1 MLKLLLV
8 TVLALGIL
16 APAASAAP
24 PGNDDRGDAQA
35 ISLPATVRGT
45 TVDATTEAGE
55 PFSCAGDTTSSVW
68 YSIAAP
74 PAARD
79 LVLELDAGGDL
90 DAAVDVYRRDRSQ
103 LTGVECGQTNRRGR
117 LTLDFTQH
125 KGADLLIRVAAR
137 QNSATAGFT
146 LRVVAPD
153 LPERPPGRPLGAA
166 GASGSVDRIANPD
179 DAYGVVMHSGE
190 TYRVHIVSRARCVN
204 AALYPPGTTSFPGA
218 KRVRSF
224 NCDAYFLFT
233 PGPGKGGRY
242 SIQVT
247 APRSRRGALP
257 YHVTVSRAGEDDTA
271 PGLVLANDR
280 RVRGSLRGSGADV
293 VDLYRFSVRRRSI
306 LDLRLRTAGSHAFNL
321 RLVGVAGRR
330 IACACGDFGSQAIR
344 LELAPGRYF
353 AAVRSRSGSNGTYR
367 LSRLTRTITRTQV
380 RVDGRRKAEVTPGS
394 TVDIGVKVTP
404 AVGGPVT
411 VDVERFDPLAGWQFY
426 TRFRRDLSG
435 GGASIAFTPPSV
447 GRWRVRATY
456 DGTRRA
462 APSGPGRASF
472 VVAEPLEE

>member
-1 MLKLLLV
+1 MRTLLVV
-8 TVLALGIL
+8 TVLAFGVL
-16 APAASAAP
+16 APVAMAAP
-24 PGNDDRGDAQA
+24 PPNDDRGNAQA
-35 ISLPATVRGT
+35 LSLPSTVRGT
-45 TVDATTEAGE
+45 TVDSTTEPGE
-55 PFSCAGDTTSSVW
+55 PPSCAGITGGSVW
-68 YSIAAP
+68 YSLAAP
-74 PAARD
+74 SAARD
-79 LVLELDAGGDL
+79 LVLELDAGGEL

-103 LTGVECGQTNRRGR
+103 ITSVECGQTNRRGR

-125 KGADLLIRVAAR
+125 KDASLLIRVAAR
-137 QNSATAGFT
+137 ENSANAGFS

-153 LPERPPGRPLGAA
+153 LPERPPGRPLGAS

-179 DAYGVVMHSGE
+179 DAYGVVMHSGT
-190 TYRVHIVSRARCVN
+190 TYRVHVVSRERCVN
-204 AALYPPGTTSFPGA
+204 AALYPPGTKSFPGSR
-218 KRVRSF
+218 RVRSF
-224 NCDAYFLFT
+224 DCDDYFLFT
-233 PGPGKGGRY
+233 PGPEKGGRY

-306 LDLRLRTAGSHAFNL
+306 LDLRLATAGSHAFNL
-321 RLVGVAGRR
+321 QLIGVAGRR
-330 IACACGDFGSQAIR
+330 ISCACGDFGSQAIR
-344 LELAPGRYF
+344 LQLAPGRYF

-380 RVDGRRKAEVTPGS
+380 RVDGSRKAEVTPGS
-394 TVDIGVKVTP
+394 TVDIGVHVTP
-404 AVGGPVT
+404 SVSGPVT

-426 TRFRRDLSG
+426 TRFRRSLSG
-435 GGASIAFTPPSV
+435 GSASIAFTPPSV

-462 APSGPGRASF
+462 APSGPGRAEF